1 MANTPARRAL
11 TPRQIRTL
19 NELLAIGADRPFMVA
34 DLPDRLEKHILAGTS
49 ESIAAWTER
58 SLYLTK
64 SQMFTA
70 LQCEGQLLADAS
82 TTKTPGLHPATVV
95 GIAAHRAIQLAHTH
109 PGRSVMDYVREAIA
123 GARSLDEKLDRWW
136 SDATSAQQSDVLA
149 QTHSRVTAF
158 MDDWPP
164 LEEAWSPRFEE
175 PLVGKVGKLTLSSR
189 ADLIIGR
196 PRADLRQTLLLT
208 DLKSGALRDGHDDE
222 AMFYALIATLRFR
235 VAPWR
240 STIYSLAEG
249 SYTDPDVTEERLFAI
264 ADKVILATR
273 NIVETLTESRLPVLS
288 PGDQCRWCPVQ
299 STCASSKF
307 RVEQTSILLDDL
319 QEVGSAGA

>member
-1 MANTPARRAL
+1 MAGQAPRRAL

-19 NELLAIGADRPFMVA
+19 NELLAIGAERPFCA
-34 DLPDRLEKHILAGTS
+34 PDLADRLEAHILAGTS
-49 ESIAAWTER
+49 QAVTAWTER

-64 SQMFTA
+64 SQLFTA
-70 LQCEGQLLADAS
+70 LRCEGQLLSEAA
-82 TTKTPGLHPATVV
+82 TNKTPGLHQATVV
-95 GIAAHRAIQLAHTH
+95 GVAAHRAIQLAHTH
-109 PGRSVMDYVREAIA
+109 PGKPVMDYVREALA
-123 GARSLDEKLDRWW
+123 GARAVDEKVDRWW
-136 SDATSAQQSDVLA
+136 AEATSAQQSDVLS

-175 PLVGKVGKLTLSSR
+175 PLVAKIGKLTLSSR

-208 DLKSGALRDGHDDE
+208 DLKSGALRDGHEDE
-222 AMFYALIATLRFR
+222 AMFYALVATLRHR

-249 SYTDPDVTEERLFAI
+249 EYTDPDVTEERLFDI
-264 ADKVILATR
+264 ANKVIKGT
-273 NIVETLTESRLPVLS
+273 NSIVETLTESRLPVLL
-288 PGDQCRWCPVQ
+288 PGDHCRWCPILT
-299 STCASSKF
+299 SCASSAAKTET
-307 RVEQTSILLDDL
+307 VPAES
-319 QEVGSAGA
+319 GSAVR